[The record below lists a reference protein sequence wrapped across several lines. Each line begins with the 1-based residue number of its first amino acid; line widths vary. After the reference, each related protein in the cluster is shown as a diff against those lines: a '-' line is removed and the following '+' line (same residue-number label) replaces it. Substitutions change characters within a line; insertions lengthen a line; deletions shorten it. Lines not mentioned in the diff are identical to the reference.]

1 MAVNYSWNNLPVVV
15 VFDVFQFLDKQDLLN
30 ASTTCK
36 AWRSCLF
43 HPKIWPIKSMTIDLV
58 NISAYEFKNSTATSA
73 NSYRGYVKKPHQ
85 LLKPDPYNCHHHY
98 GNRSANKQHYDSSR
112 SKRFSSYQLRLNE
125 RLTNQQHYFSNGDR
139 SKKQRQQAAIEN
151 TLKDKIVT
159 DSKCSPGSNPNI
171 IQNKNQHQLLIKNNS
186 DFYAQNAHL
195 KADYRQFLEK
205 CGKFLTKVTI
215 QFNAYDHRNLI
226 QLVYTINILTHAR
239 SKKLRTYDGLDETDK
254 YFNNIESLIL
264 KPIYIKTVDKT
275 SSTSNLINRSSH
287 FSSLKFPG
295 RLNKRSENINSE
307 LLLKVFDGIEKL
319 IATNRSIRQLSLGCL
334 EELLDYLPSLLNKLK
349 NNLHVNELLESLNLA
364 TIKVDP
370 FYYPVHDV
378 KFTWFT
384 SFKNLVK
391 LSIDYDYISDDF
403 IIQLATNCK
412 KLKDLTLNIHG
423 LDKLHP
429 IVNTNAWNSFKQ
441 NANLP
446 NGNCEVELT
455 INILHTNESPEELKE
470 ILQNVT
476 IPIVNFRAYF
486 AFSSPSDD
494 NPLKQI
500 MNVISTQQQLNLRQ
514 LTLVDEL
521 KRNNTTFS
529 SMEENTLVMLAWR
542 CRNLNKLT
550 LIGEYFV
557 NLFFFLN
564 NC

>member
-1 MAVNYSWNNLPVVV
+1 
-15 VFDVFQFLDKQDLLN
+15 
-30 ASTTCK
+30 
-36 AWRSCLF
+36 
-43 HPKIWPIKSMTIDLV
+43 MTIDLV
-58 NISAYEFKNSTATSA
+58 NISAYEFKNSTT
-73 NSYRGYVKKPHQ
+73 NSGNFNRGYVKKPHQ

-98 GNRSANKQHYDSSR
+98 SRSASKQHHDSSK

-139 SKKQRQQAAIEN
+139 SRKQRQQAAIEN
-151 TLKDKIVT
+151 TLNDKAIT
-159 DSKCSPGSNPNI
+159 RPKCSPNSRPAI
-171 IQNKNQHQLLIKNNS
+171 IQNKNQLLIKNNS
-186 DFYAQNAHL
+186 NFYAQNAHL

-205 CGKFLTKVTI
+205 CSRFLTKVTI
-215 QFNAYDHRNLI
+215 QFNAYDRRNLV

-239 SKKLRTYDGLDETDK
+239 SRKLGIDDDLDKAEN

-275 SSTSNLINRSSH
+275 SSASNLINRTNH

-295 RLNKRSENINSE
+295 RQNKRRESINSE

-349 NNLHVNELLESLNLA
+349 NNVHVNELLESLNLA

-370 FYYPVHDV
+370 YYYPVHDV

-384 SFKNLVK
+384 SFKNLIK

-403 IIQLATNCK
+403 ITQLATNCK

-429 IVNTNAWNSFKQ
+429 IVNANAWNSFKQ
-441 NANLP
+441 DVNLP
-446 NGNCEVELT
+446 NEDSEVELT
-455 INILHTNESPEELKE
+455 INLLHTNESPEELKE

-486 AFSSPSDD
+486 AFSSSSED
-494 NPLKQI
+494 NPLQQI
-500 MNVISTQQQLNLRQ
+500 MNVLSTQQQLNLRQ
-514 LTLVDEL
+514 LTLVDEI

-542 CRNLNKLT
+542 CRNLNELT
-550 LIGEYFV
+550 LIGELVCFYL
-557 NLFFFLN
+557 NLLEHT
-564 NC
+564 